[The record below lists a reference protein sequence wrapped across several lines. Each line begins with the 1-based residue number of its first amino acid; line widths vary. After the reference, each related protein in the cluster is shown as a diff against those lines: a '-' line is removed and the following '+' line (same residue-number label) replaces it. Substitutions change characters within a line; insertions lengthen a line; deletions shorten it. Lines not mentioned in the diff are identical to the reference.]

1 LLTEPKLIRRI
12 AAFVASCDLA
22 SAALGAV
29 RRAVRG
35 PGLLRSRAAL
45 STAGLDRV
53 LFILVF
59 LRLCGDAVPRQPCKL
74 SSLPWWGFKRSN
86 WPNPA
91 QALGRFYY
99 GYYGR
104 FLIERAFVAVNL
116 MIETDQ

>member
-1 LLTEPKLIRRI
+1 MLARRGEFDVVIVPDQGHAPLLTEPKLIRWI

-29 RRAVRG
+29 
-35 PGLLRSRAAL
+35 L
-45 STAGLDRV
+45 
-53 LFILVF
+53 
-59 LRLCGDAVPRQPCKL
+59 PRQPCKL
-74 SSLPWWGFKRSN
+74 SSLPWWGFRRSN